1 MALILDFNLR
11 HLQQSFLHY
20 SQSETHQEDQ
30 EALIARLKEGH
41 APETQ
46 AEIKAE
52 TEELCAAVCT
62 LIDHRLNTLSLWQK
76 QKTLF
81 DKKLIPVEEL
91 LSVAKVMADRDNTL
105 ALTPEYQRDTS
116 RDTIPERLFS
126 FYEETR
132 KKFNTFK
139 GEYTELDERTN
150 QKHLPLL
157 PAPLDSKENTSDLFN
172 RKTGLNSPA
181 TALNAFEHYI
191 NTTMPDEVQNVIQT
205 LTTDLEQG
213 IGMTLR
219 RSIAY
224 SQKQAI
230 ERTRDILNIS
240 KLWAAGLERQRQG
253 KQNMTALLSDLQRL
267 LGHRKQVPDINREHL
282 PAMLLKH
289 WESAEKIH
297 ENTKNAVNTFYYHTE
312 QTSNPAERKVIPLF
326 QQRPP
331 SQ

>member
-20 SQSETHQEDQ
+20 SQSETHQADQ

-41 APETQ
+41 TPEAQ

-81 DKKLIPVEEL
+81 DKELLPVEEL
-91 LSVAKVMADRDNTL
+91 LSVAKVMTDRDKTL

-116 RDTIPERLFS
+116 RDTIPEKLFY
-126 FYEETR
+126 FYEQTQE
-132 KKFNTFK
+132 KFNTFK
-139 GEYTELDERTN
+139 AEFTALDTRTHR
-150 QKHLPLL
+150 KTLHLL
-157 PAPLDSKENTSDLFN
+157 PAPSNSGENTSDLFN

-181 TALNAFEHYI
+181 TALNAFEQYI
-191 NTTMPDEVQNVIQT
+191 NTTMPDEAQNVIQT
-205 LTTDLEQG
+205 LTTDLERG

-240 KLWAAGLERQRQG
+240 KLWADGLERQRQG
-253 KQNMTALLSDLQRL
+253 KQDMRVLLSDLRRL
-267 LGHRKQVPDINREHL
+267 FERRKQVPNINSEHL
-282 PAMLLKH
+282 PATLLKH
-289 WESAEKIH
+289 WKSAEKIYK
-297 ENTKNAVNTFYYHTE
+297 NTKNAVNTFYYHTE

-326 QQRPP
+326 RQHPN
-331 SQ
+331 